1 MSEMPDRPD
10 PADEAL
16 DEQIDEGARLRAR
29 RVRAR
34 RILLGALLLILA
46 GLGVYGIW
54 PWLLPAFI
62 YEGPLVQMAGER
74 EVTLVW
80 YMTRPVRDGM
90 AVQIGHDQQTFPV
103 ESNNRRCRATLT
115 DLQAGQAYPYTIT
128 LGRRTLAQ
136 AELRTNKPAGEPF
149 TFIAFGDSGKG
160 SQEQYRLAAYM
171 TVADPDF
178 LLHTGDVV
186 YGAGERRKYRER
198 FFVPYEELLRRV
210 NLWPSLGNHDVYEPS
225 LGKPYLEIFE
235 LPENGPPAQ
244 PPERNY
250 WFDYASARIAVV
262 DSNISEEAL
271 RDDVAP
277 WLNDVLTPTDAAWKF
292 VVFHH
297 PPYTGGHYEPDQR
310 IQNTLVPVFDRTG
323 VDIVFNGHDHM
334 YQRTHPIRGGEVVG
348 DGRGVVYIVSGAG
361 GARLYDALPP
371 EERPQYVAS
380 LHNEVH
386 SFTSVSVVN
395 NQELTLEQ
403 VALDGEILDRWTLDK
418 TAPPEQQP

>member
-1 MSEMPDRPD
+1 MPKTPDRPD

-16 DEQIDEGARLRAR
+16 DEQINEEARLRAR

-34 RILLGALLLILA
+34 RVLLGALLLILV

-62 YEGPLVQMAGER
+62 YEGPMVQMAGEHQ
-74 EVTLVW
+74 VTLVW
-80 YMTRPVRDGM
+80 YMTRPVRDGL
-90 AVQIGHDQQTFPV
+90 AVQIGHDQRTFSV
-103 ESNNRRCRATLT
+103 ESNNHRCRVTLT
-115 DLQAGQAYPYTIT
+115 DLEAGQALPYTIT

-235 LPENGPPAQ
+235 LPENGHRSATTGSITPRHASPSSTAT
-244 PPERNY
+244 
-250 WFDYASARIAVV
+250 SARKPCVTM
-262 DSNISEEAL
+262 L
-271 RDDVAP
+271 RP
-277 WLNDVLTPTDAAWKF
+277 
-292 VVFHH
+292 
-297 PPYTGGHYEPDQR
+297 G
-310 IQNTLVPVFDRTG
+310 
-323 VDIVFNGHDHM
+323 
-334 YQRTHPIRGGEVVG
+334 
-348 DGRGVVYIVSGAG
+348 
-361 GARLYDALPP
+361 
-371 EERPQYVAS
+371 
-380 LHNEVH
+380 
-386 SFTSVSVVN
+386 
-395 NQELTLEQ
+395 
-403 VALDGEILDRWTLDK
+403 
-418 TAPPEQQP
+418 